1 MKGQFIFFVILFIT
15 WIAQLN
21 AEEMLEE
28 TRYQRKSLASLGQVV
43 VLSDR
48 DNLVD
53 PVGLKNVWDSYIK
66 MARFDQNVLPESM
79 SDLFLNI
86 INSQE
91 VLTIESL
98 GNIVKDV
105 YAGEIQ
111 KVLLDPKIQQA
122 RIEQFKQTDTYSF
135 EFGKGKSYSVT
146 AKDLENLF
154 SSAFFYIPFVSDV
167 TYKKEFYKKKIDGK
181 YYKKKRLKVMM
192 DAGIIWYQIKILPNN
207 DIAIEHLKTIT
218 ASKRYDEEEEPA
230 VEDAYIL
237 EALLSK
243 CAKNIGRE
251 FSYKTKGLSAFNLKG
266 RIESINKQS
275 IELMLGK
282 REGVSLDDYFF
293 IMEDYQSDDGVNSR
307 SVGLAYINK
316 FYQAEN
322 RSLMSQATQIYG
334 KNSHLGTW
342 VKESPRY
349 GVSLQLNL
357 GKFRG
362 FSVDSRDAQVGSSSF
377 FTNSVNDAMGLDAVA
392 SYLVS
397 HSNSQFPYSQ
407 LYVDINFN
415 YLPTSL
421 DYGNLI
427 NNDYSYFS
435 SLVGVSA
442 GVRKHFWIKKIAL
455 QPFFY
460 IGANQFSISESFRLF
475 FGDDE
480 KKPVFELTQT
490 HLKFGVSVEKMV
502 HPYVLINFSMFQT
515 LGLGSPNK
523 TYISYYKTF
532 FESEVEEKAKYSY
545 LGWTGFSF
553 GVRFFR

>member
-1 MKGQFIFFVILFIT
+1 
-15 WIAQLN
+15 
-21 AEEMLEE
+21 
-28 TRYQRKSLASLGQVV
+28 
-43 VLSDR
+43 
-48 DNLVD
+48 
-53 PVGLKNVWDSYIK
+53 
-66 MARFDQNVLPESM
+66 
-79 SDLFLNI
+79 
-86 INSQE
+86 
-91 VLTIESL
+91 
-98 GNIVKDV
+98 
-105 YAGEIQ
+105 
-111 KVLLDPKIQQA
+111 
-122 RIEQFKQTDTYSF
+122 
-135 EFGKGKSYSVT
+135 
-146 AKDLENLF
+146 
-154 SSAFFYIPFVSDV
+154 
-167 TYKKEFYKKKIDGK
+167 
-181 YYKKKRLKVMM
+181 
-192 DAGIIWYQIKILPNN
+192 
-207 DIAIEHLKTIT
+207 
-218 ASKRYDEEEEPA
+218 
-230 VEDAYIL
+230 
-237 EALLSK
+237 
-243 CAKNIGRE
+243 
-251 FSYKTKGLSAFNLKG
+251 
-266 RIESINKQS
+266 
-275 IELMLGK
+275 
-282 REGVSLDDYFF
+282 
-293 IMEDYQSDDGVNSR
+293 MEDYQSDDGVNSR

-490 HLKFGVSVEKMV
+490 HLKLGVSVEKMV